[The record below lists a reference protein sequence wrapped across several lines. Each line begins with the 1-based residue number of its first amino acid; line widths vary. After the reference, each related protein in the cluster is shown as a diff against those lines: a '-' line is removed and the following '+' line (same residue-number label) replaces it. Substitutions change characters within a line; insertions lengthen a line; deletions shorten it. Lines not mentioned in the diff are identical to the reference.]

1 MNKKIK
7 AFLILIMALFISFGG
22 ALGYTKY
29 QEHKRQKELEKAIGD
44 FKNIFSLDTSE
55 NKKEVKKENIQEIKE
70 TESLNKIKYKNFIEE
85 NISKNLF
92 DKGFNLEKD
101 DREIFEK
108 IKSFFKREKVSV
120 YKNIN
125 ENIKYILFSQK
136 NRLLIQ
142 EIELNKNFI
151 KSIREYE
158 SKDNFA
164 TYKARLTK
172 DFVENKAGYVDVRDT
187 AEKKGIT
194 EMSDGTRI
202 EYTVDES
209 GNQNGPAIEYSP
221 NGNKEEFEY
230 AYGLKSGKAVK
241 YYENGDI
248 EEFYYSNGLK
258 SGKSVYKFKDGD
270 MEEAIYKN
278 DKLNG
283 KAKYT
288 FADGFIEIYNYKD
301 GVRVD

>member
-7 AFLILIMALFISFGG
+7 AFLILIIALLLSFGG

-44 FKNIFSLDTSE
+44 FKNIFSLNTNE
-55 NKKEVKKENIQEIKE
+55 NKKEVKKETSQEIKE
-70 TESLNKIKYKNFIEE
+70 TESLNEIKYKNFMEE

-101 DREIFEK
+101 DREMFEK

-125 ENIKYILFSQK
+125 ENIKYIIFSQK

-142 EIELNKNFI
+142 EIELRENSI

-158 SKDNFA
+158 SKDNFI
-164 TYKARLTK
+164 TYKARLTR
-172 DFVENKAGYVDVRDT
+172 DFVENKASYVDVRDT

-194 EMSDGTRI
+194 EMVDGTRI

-209 GNQNGPAIEYSP
+209 GNQNGPAIEYLP

-241 YYENGDI
+241 FYENGDI
-248 EEFYYSNGLK
+248 EEFYYDKGLK
-258 SGKSVYKFKDGD
+258 SGKSIYKFKDGD